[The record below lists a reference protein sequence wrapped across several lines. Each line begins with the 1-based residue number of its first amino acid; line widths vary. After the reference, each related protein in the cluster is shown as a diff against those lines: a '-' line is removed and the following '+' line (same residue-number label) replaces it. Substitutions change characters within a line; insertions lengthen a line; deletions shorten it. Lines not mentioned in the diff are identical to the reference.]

1 MPRCGAASEPHRRF
15 SLARD
20 GYSAGVTTRRVGLAV
35 VVSAVVAA
43 PLVFALGPAAA
54 SPAGVQPR
62 DDDDTQVVITGRVDV
77 GPEERVGD
85 VVILNGDAR
94 IGGEVDGSVFALN
107 GDVRGSGSV
116 RHGVHAVN
124 GRVGLT
130 ENARV
135 GGDVTSDDKARI
147 APGAT
152 VDGDVKSPSRRFAVG
167 QISAIAAIG
176 IWLAVVVSTLV
187 LGLLW
192 LLIA

>member
-1 MPRCGAASEPHRRF
+1 MSGAVGGRGGGSAARPRPSRRSGCSPLPVKPARRDPSAAPLRRGPPTSRIHHTGRPSPRCGAASEPHRRF
-15 SLARD
+15 SLTRD

-62 DDDDTQVVITGRVDV
+62 DDDYTQVVITGRVDV

-107 GDVRGSGSV
+107 GDVRVSGS
-116 RHGVHAVN
+116 
-124 GRVGLT
+124 
-130 ENARV
+130 
-135 GGDVTSDDKARI
+135 
-147 APGAT
+147 
-152 VDGDVKSPSRRFAVG
+152 
-167 QISAIAAIG
+167 
-176 IWLAVVVSTLV
+176 
-187 LGLLW
+187 
-192 LLIA
+192 